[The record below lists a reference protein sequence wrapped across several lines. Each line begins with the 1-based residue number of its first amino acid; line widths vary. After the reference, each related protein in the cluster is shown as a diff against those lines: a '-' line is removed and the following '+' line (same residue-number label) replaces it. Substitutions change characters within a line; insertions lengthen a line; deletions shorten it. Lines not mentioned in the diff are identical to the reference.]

1 MSEDSIVGGENSS
14 LLDVFAF
21 IETFDSDSEL
31 TVNTTSSEDDS
42 SPPGQLSLTE
52 SDDIQSTSIDSAR
65 KTATRKKK
73 RKARQPGQVAQS
85 TRFQR
90 EKRDLILALRQQVI
104 ELTAKVK
111 LLQRTR
117 QPINSQAVQGPQKP
131 KGLSSVWEDLAI
143 LQYQERQR
151 SEQTNRDLKAMLARQ
166 RKLEQSI
173 SKLLGRKDV
182 LEGMELL
189 CRLEPMTTVISSTE
203 FKIDL
208 TDVVFAELEMTTA
221 TLYMKTN
228 TMFPPLQGQP
238 MVSFS
243 TKDKNEDPLGAYIEI
258 TTTTPMAC
266 PLHVAAEILWEG
278 TSKGSKDPEKVPQSM
293 RAKCYNTLARSCK
306 LDMFSTVRIDG
317 INFVRRYFESN
328 RIVLVSTATWFLPAK
343 GVRFQDNI
351 WTIVSPSPVD
361 PQNSSVVQS
370 FCQFGAHSSG
380 LMKEDI
386 APAQEYVRA
395 SIGSKLRQLQEKQQ
409 KYLLE
414 HGEAQIA
421 VC

>member
-1 MSEDSIVGGENSS
+1 
-14 LLDVFAF
+14 
-21 IETFDSDSEL
+21 
-31 TVNTTSSEDDS
+31 
-42 SPPGQLSLTE
+42 
-52 SDDIQSTSIDSAR
+52 
-65 KTATRKKK
+65 
-73 RKARQPGQVAQS
+73 
-85 TRFQR
+85 
-90 EKRDLILALRQQVI
+90 
-104 ELTAKVK
+104 
-111 LLQRTR
+111 
-117 QPINSQAVQGPQKP
+117 
-131 KGLSSVWEDLAI
+131 
-143 LQYQERQR
+143 
-151 SEQTNRDLKAMLARQ
+151 MLARQ
-166 RKLEQSI
+166 KKLEKSL
-173 SKLLGRKDV
+173 SKLLGRKEV

-189 CRLEPMTTVISSTE
+189 CRLEPMTHVISSTA

-208 TDVVFAELEMTTA
+208 TDVVLAELEMTIA

-238 MVSFS
+238 VVSFT
-243 TKDKNEDPLGAYIEI
+243 TKDRNEDPLGTYIEI
-258 TTTTPMAC
+258 ATTTPMAC
-266 PLHVAAEILWEG
+266 PLHVAAEILWER
-278 TSKGSKDPEKVPQSM
+278 TSKGPKDLEKVPQSM

-306 LDMFSTVRIDG
+306 LDMFNTVRIDG
-317 INFVRRYFESN
+317 LNFVRRYFDAN

-386 APAQEYVRA
+386 VPAQEYVRA

-414 HGEAQIA
+414 HGEPLVAE
-421 VC
+421 C